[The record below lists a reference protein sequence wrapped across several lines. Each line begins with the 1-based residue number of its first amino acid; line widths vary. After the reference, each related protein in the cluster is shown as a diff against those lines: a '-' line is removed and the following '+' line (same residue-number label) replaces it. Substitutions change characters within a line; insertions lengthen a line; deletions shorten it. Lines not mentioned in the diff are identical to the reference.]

1 MTAIIRTFINPT
13 AGTDAKRAL
22 AFHGWRPSHFG
33 LNGFSLSAGN
43 AAVHFARIDRRLLK
57 GAIAMKVEEKKAY
70 VEPKMVE
77 LGNISTITLNPG
89 GGSGSVI
96 FPVACTA

>member
-1 MTAIIRTFINPT
+1 
-13 AGTDAKRAL
+13 
-22 AFHGWRPSHFG
+22 
-33 LNGFSLSAGN
+33 
-43 AAVHFARIDRRLLK
+43 
-57 GAIAMKVEEKKAY
+57 MKVEEKKAY